1 MEDNRLQTIELNVYD
16 NSYSVETNRFCSIVL
31 DTSKIKISNSKKKK
45 LIKELRK
52 KDNISDSNTNI
63 DELYSLLIDSKSNKI
78 PSNLLFHK
86 SVKNLKSALILNYSF
101 QNQALGDNLI
111 GFLNLDF
118 NKFDDFFKFFCTF
131 IFHYLDKIPKKYK
144 NKILKEFDI
153 NKKYFNVEAPKHILD
168 ISLLTECAKEIYDS
182 EVSNL
187 KEMQDL
193 FKNFVDYIFNNTRVK
208 KIDNLNNYQRFY
220 IFQNTNEII
229 KELSNDYTCDYDLHF
244 NFLDKNYMLDMLEN
258 ISSGNKILYLMKIS

>member
-1 MEDNRLQTIELNVYD
+1 M
-16 NSYSVETNRFCSIVL
+16 
-31 DTSKIKISNSKKKK
+31 
-45 LIKELRK
+45 
-52 KDNISDSNTNI
+52 
-63 DELYSLLIDSKSNKI
+63 
-78 PSNLLFHK
+78 
-86 SVKNLKSALILNYSF
+86 
-101 QNQALGDNLI
+101 
-111 GFLNLDF
+111 
-118 NKFDDFFKFFCTF
+118 
-131 IFHYLDKIPKKYK
+131 
-144 NKILKEFDI
+144 
-153 NKKYFNVEAPKHILD
+153 EAPKHILD

-244 NFLDKNYMLDMLEN
+244 NFLDKNYMLVCL
-258 ISSGNKILYLMKIS
+258 KI

>member
-118 NKFDDFFKFFCTF
+118 NKFDDFFKSFVPLYF
-131 IFHYLDKIPKKYK
+131 II
-144 NKILKEFDI
+144 
-153 NKKYFNVEAPKHILD
+153 
-168 ISLLTECAKEIYDS
+168 
-182 EVSNL
+182 
-187 KEMQDL
+187 
-193 FKNFVDYIFNNTRVK
+193 
-208 KIDNLNNYQRFY
+208 
-220 IFQNTNEII
+220 
-229 KELSNDYTCDYDLHF
+229 
-244 NFLDKNYMLDMLEN
+244 
-258 ISSGNKILYLMKIS
+258 